1 MNEAIVEESRP
12 VTLIGCGS
20 VKKSV
25 VRRAIAHAPAV
36 VAADGAAQVA
46 LDHGIMPDAVI
57 GDFDSIPEAVQ
68 ARIPQARLHRINE
81 QDSTDFEKCLR
92 SIRAPLVIGVGFGG
106 GRVDHQL
113 AAFHGMMRHADRPC
127 LLLGKR
133 DLVFLM
139 PPALHL
145 SLPEGSRLS
154 LFPLGEVRARSRGL
168 RWPLDGIRFAPGG
181 RIGTSNAVSGPVEI
195 RVDAPSMLAIL
206 PARALEAAIA
216 ALTAPE
222 TGRWPCVRSS

>member
-1 MNEAIVEESRP
+1 MSGVIVDESRP
-12 VTLIGCGS
+12 VTLIGCGN

-25 VRRAIAHAPAV
+25 LRRAIGQAPAV

-57 GDFDSIPEAVQ
+57 GDFDSIPEV
-68 ARIPQARLHRINE
+68 ARASIPQMRLHRITE

-92 SIRAPLVIGVGFGG
+92 NIQAPLVIGVGFGG

-113 AAFHGMMRHADRPC
+113 AAFHGLMRHPDRPC

-139 PPALHL
+139 PPLLRL
-145 SLPEGSRLS
+145 SLAQNSRFS
-154 LFPLGEVRARSRGL
+154 LFPLGEVRAKSRGL
-168 RWPLDGIRFAPGG
+168 HWPLDDVTFAPGV
-181 RIGTSNAVSGPVEI
+181 RIGTSNVVSGPVEI
-195 RVDAPSMLAIL
+195 GVSAPAMLAIL
-206 PARALEAAIA
+206 PARALRAVMVGLTSAEA
-216 ALTAPE
+216 
-222 TGRWPCVRSS
+222 GRWPCVPSS

>member
-1 MNEAIVEESRP
+1 MNAAIVDESGP

-20 VKKSV
+20 VKGSV
-25 VRRAIAHAPAV
+25 LRRAIVQAPVV

-57 GDFDSIPEAVQ
+57 GDFDSIPEAAQ
-68 ARIPQARLHRINE
+68 DSIPQARLYRIAE

-92 SIRAPLVIGVGFGG
+92 NIRAPLVIGVGFGG

-113 AAFHGMMRHADRPC
+113 AAFHGLMRHADRPC

-133 DLVFLM
+133 DLVFIV
-139 PPALHL
+139 PPAFHL
-145 SLPEGSRLS
+145 SLPQGSRFS

-168 RWPLDGIRFAPGG
+168 RWPLDGIAFAPGS
-181 RIGTSNAVSGPVEI
+181 RIGTSNAVSGPVKIE
-195 RVDAPSMLAIL
+195 VNAPAMLAIL
-206 PARALEAAIA
+206 PARTLEAVIA
-216 ALTAPE
+216 GLTADDA
-222 TGRWPCVRSS
+222 GRWPCVPSS